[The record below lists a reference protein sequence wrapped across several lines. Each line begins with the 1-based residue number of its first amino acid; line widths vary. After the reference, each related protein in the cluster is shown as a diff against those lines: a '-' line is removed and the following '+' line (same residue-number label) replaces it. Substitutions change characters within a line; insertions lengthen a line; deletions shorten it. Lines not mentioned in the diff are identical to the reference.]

1 MSASGLTLPGL
12 DSGDLPSAA
21 ELRDRVRGSRNP
33 HPADAA
39 AYAEIMSTLA
49 FGKSF
54 TDHMVHSR
62 WTPSSGWGPLT
73 LEPFGPIE
81 LSPAASVLH
90 YGQEIFEG
98 LKAYRWSDGSI
109 RAFRPGFNAARLA
122 NSARRLA
129 LPELPAE
136 DVVASIVGLI
146 EADERW
152 VPTADGATLYLR
164 PFAFSSEPFLGV
176 RAGHQVD
183 YYLIASPVGP
193 YFAHGFEP
201 VDIWVSSTYHR
212 AGAGGMGDA
221 KTGGN
226 YAASL
231 RPQAEA
237 SDRGFEQVLFLDA
250 STNTYVDELGGMNHV
265 VVDADGTVRTPN
277 LTGTI
282 LEGGTRDSLLTLL
295 ADSGREVRQEPIA
308 LADLLADIRSGSVA
322 EVFACGTAAVVTPVG
337 RLAGEDFDVTV
348 ADGRPGPVTTN
359 LHAHLTDIQF
369 GRREDAHGWMY
380 RLL

>member
-1 MSASGLTLPGL
+1 MAEFSLTRT
-12 DSGDLPSAA
+12 A
-21 ELRDRVRGSRNP
+21 
-33 HPADAA
+33 HPTSDAA
-39 AYAEIMSTLA
+39 RKAALA
-49 FGKSF
+49 DPGFGRYYV
-54 TDHMVHSR
+54 DHMVVIDYVEGD
-62 WTPSSGWGPLT
+62 GWQDPRIIPMGDWSLH
-73 LEPFGPIE
+73 
-81 LSPAASVLH
+81 PAAAVLH

-250 STNTYVDELGGMNHV
+250 STNTYVDELGGMNLV